1 MYNDLHLH
9 YVRTK
14 VVNRA
19 LMEVADP
26 AIYEQIRSDIE
37 SKYGGFKSLE
47 DLKRWI
53 HDLPEYY
60 KKFGNALESFI
71 INVLNP
77 EHGIKKYCPS
87 LEGDCKEVL
96 EELGIGLDSVKIEVQ
111 DAVSGEMLEKCFLRV
126 RGREYRFDKRCEIK
140 IHIPSIIEVW
150 REGYEVFS
158 AEVTKPGDHIVKLSP
173 CKIDV
178 TVNVRDTLGSLT
190 GALVRVSPAEF
201 SGQAE

>member
-77 EHGIKKYCPS
+77 E
-87 LEGDCKEVL
+87 LE
-96 EELGIGLDSVKIEVQ
+96 S
-111 DAVSGEMLEKCFLRV
+111 R
-126 RGREYRFDKRCEIK
+126 
-140 IHIPSIIEVW
+140 SIAHHLKV
-150 REGYEVFS
+150 
-158 AEVTKPGDHIVKLSP
+158 IVKKSW
-173 CKIDV
+173 K
-178 TVNVRDTLGSLT
+178 NS
-190 GALVRVSPAEF
+190 A
-201 SGQAE
+201 